1 MALQKRLDAVS
12 RRLESQLPREII
24 AVMDTVAT
32 QLRLADV
39 QGKAARQG
47 AYAPMFSMR
56 DMLGNVIN
64 PVDRLLQGP
73 VLISFFRGKWCRYC
87 IEELLELNAL
97 AAQVR
102 QAGGSIIAVTP
113 QLPRFNRA
121 MAYECSLGFD
131 VLTDTGCRMA
141 SAMGLAYQVPP
152 AVKNLFVHFGIDL
165 ARYNGASG
173 WHLPVTSRYVVGTD
187 GRIACAHIDLDY
199 SRRTPPE
206 ETLGVLRSLGAA

>member
-1 MALQKRLDAVS
+1 MQKRLDAVS

-73 VLISFFRGKWCRYC
+73 VLISFFQRKMVQVLHRGT
-87 IEELLELNAL
+87 
-97 AAQVR
+97 
-102 QAGGSIIAVTP
+102 AGT
-113 QLPRFNRA
+113 
-121 MAYECSLGFD
+121 
-131 VLTDTGCRMA
+131 
-141 SAMGLAYQVPP
+141 
-152 AVKNLFVHFGIDL
+152 
-165 ARYNGASG
+165 
-173 WHLPVTSRYVVGTD
+173 
-187 GRIACAHIDLDY
+187 
-199 SRRTPPE
+199 
-206 ETLGVLRSLGAA
+206 